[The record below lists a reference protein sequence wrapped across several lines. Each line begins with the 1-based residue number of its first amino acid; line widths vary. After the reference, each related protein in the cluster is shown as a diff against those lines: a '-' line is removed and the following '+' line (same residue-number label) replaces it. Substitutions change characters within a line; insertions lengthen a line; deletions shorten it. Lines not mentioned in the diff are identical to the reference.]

1 MGGYISKQS
10 PVREEEEKENILAEG
25 TVLYGTRSATY
36 SMIPYPQEVRKRNP
50 HHHPVRSVSL
60 SLLPSYCHLS
70 LAQKVNQHKDARNR
84 DHPADK
90 RHRSLPLSVLGG
102 RRAIIRRPVWRAKTD
117 VFNRRKKGHTGEGKD
132 GKKRRNKEVRTK
144 AQRTQ
149 QPRRR
154 GKKYKKRATIPQK
167 MGKCVA
173 HSDVALKGVF
183 MTKLLPPL
191 TLHAN
196 AMAIFS
202 NMCSSQ
208 ESGEQGDRWWGGGN
222 TATEP
227 TNHSLLIT
235 IITISSP
242 LSAALLSLFPG
253 CRKKENKK

>member
-1 MGGYISKQS
+1 
-10 PVREEEEKENILAEG
+10 
-25 TVLYGTRSATY
+25 
-36 SMIPYPQEVRKRNP
+36 
-50 HHHPVRSVSL
+50 
-60 SLLPSYCHLS
+60 
-70 LAQKVNQHKDARNR
+70 
-84 DHPADK
+84 
-90 RHRSLPLSVLGG
+90 
-102 RRAIIRRPVWRAKTD
+102 
-117 VFNRRKKGHTGEGKD
+117 
-132 GKKRRNKEVRTK
+132 
-144 AQRTQ
+144 
-149 QPRRR
+149 
-154 GKKYKKRATIPQK
+154 